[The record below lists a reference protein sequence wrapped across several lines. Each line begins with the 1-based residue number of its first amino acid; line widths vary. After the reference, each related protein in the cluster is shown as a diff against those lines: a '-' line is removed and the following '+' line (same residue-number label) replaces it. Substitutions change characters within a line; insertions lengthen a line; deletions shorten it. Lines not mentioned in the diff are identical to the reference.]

1 MPGIGHRGWL
11 LALPLLASGSVVGA
25 ADSASGG
32 ITMDGT
38 QIAPSNVAAFR
49 IRDSFAPRERVSFVM
64 LTASPVERERIA
76 ADTDP
81 YALAINDPAVRD
93 ADWLGFTIDAKGE
106 VQMNA
111 RVGGVQYV
119 DSSGEIM
126 RQQGSLLAEC
136 RHNTAERVACHVRTR
151 EPVDSM
157 DGPTWTLD
165 VQFDT
170 AVSARAAGTPLPADG
185 GEPGKAFL
193 AVLKTLQGNDLDAI
207 LAGLTEEEGEPY
219 RAEYNTPEEN
229 LADAK
234 QTMENK
240 LPKQARITGGELVD
254 ANFALLEVEGVP
266 YEGARFL
273 YEVDMRR
280 VEGRWRLNGASIAG
294 MFR

>member
-1 MPGIGHRGWL
+1 MPGIPYRGLL
-11 LALPLLASGSVVGA
+11 LALPLLASSGTITA

-32 ITMDGT
+32 ISMDGT
-38 QIAPSNVAAFR
+38 LIAPPNVAAFR
-49 IRDSFAPRERVSFVM
+49 IRDTFAPRERVSFVM
-64 LTASPVERERIA
+64 LTASPVERAAIA
-76 ADTDP
+76 ASTDP
-81 YALAINDPAVRD
+81 YTLAINDPAVRD
-93 ADWLGFTIDAKGE
+93 ADWLGFNVDAKGE

-136 RHNTAERVACHVRTR
+136 SHNTPERVACHVRTR
-151 EPVDSM
+151 EPVKSM

-165 VQFDT
+165 VRFDT
-170 AVSARAAGTPLPADG
+170 AVSARAAGTALPADG

-193 AVLKTLQGNDLDAI
+193 ALLKTLEGNDLAAI
-207 LAGLTEEEGEPY
+207 LDQLTEEEGEPY

-240 LPKQARITGGELVD
+240 LPKQAKITGGELVD
-254 ANFALLEVEGVP
+254 DNFALLEVEGVP
-266 YEGARFL
+266 YEDARFL

-280 VEGRWRLNGASIAG
+280 VDGRWRLNGATIAG